1 MELLPEFSI
10 GLDELPLKRNWA
22 ISRTNDSGN
31 IPANEQEFIKMRRLR
46 NVKIVATLGPASDTY
61 ESIRALHEAGA
72 DVFRLNMSHGSHEE
86 IAVKHAAI
94 RKIEAELN
102 STIGILADLQGP
114 KLRVGVFAADSEMLD
129 VGAKFRLDLDG
140 TEGNSSRVC
149 LPHPE
154 IFQALEVGS
163 SLLVNDGKIRLK
175 VDACGPDF
183 ADCTVVIGGVISNR
197 KGVNVPDVELP
208 LAALS
213 KKDRADLEFACN
225 LGVDWLA
232 LSFVQRPADVEEARG
247 LVQGRAAILSKIE
260 KPNAVERFDEILA
273 VSDGIMVARG
283 DLGVELPVQ
292 NVPPIQ
298 KRLVRKCRA
307 AAKPVIV
314 ATQMLESM
322 IDSPMP
328 TRAEVSDVATAIY
341 EGADAVMLSA
351 ESAAGSFPIEAVQTM
366 DNVARE
372 VEQDPTY
379 REIIEAS
386 RVVENHSIAAG
397 IVSAAREIAETTEIK
412 AICCFTQSGTTALL
426 TARERPRVPIIAMTP
441 LVNTARRLA
450 LSWGTNCVITGKM
463 DRFKGAVVSA
473 ASAARAEGLATETD
487 LIVVTAGV
495 PFNVTGS
502 TNILRVAPC
511 DERLIFNTDPE

>member
-1 MELLPEFSI
+1 M
-10 GLDELPLKRNWA
+10 
-22 ISRTNDSGN
+22 
-31 IPANEQEFIKMRRLR
+31 
-46 NVKIVATLGPASDTY
+46 
-61 ESIRALHEAGA
+61 IRALHEAGA

-86 IAVKHAAI
+86 IAIKHKII
-94 RKIEAELN
+94 RQVEEDLG

-114 KLRVGVFAADSEMLD
+114 KLRVGVFSNESEMLEE
-129 VGAKFRLDLDG
+129 GASFRLDLDKA
-140 TEGNSSRVC
+140 EGDVSRVC

-154 IFQALEVGS
+154 IFAALKSGA

-175 VDACGPDF
+175 VEDCGKDF
-183 ADCTVVIGGVISNR
+183 ANCTVMAGGVISNR

-213 KKDRADLEFACN
+213 DKDRADLEFVCE

-232 LSFVQRPADVEEARG
+232 LSFVQRAGDVEEARV
-247 LVQGRAAILSKIE
+247 LAKGRAAILSKIE
-260 KPNAVERFDEILA
+260 KPSAVERFNEILA

-298 KRLVRKCRA
+298 KRLVRKCRS

-322 IDSPMP
+322 IESPVP

-351 ESAAGSFPIEAVQTM
+351 ESAAGSYPVEAVRTM
-366 DNVARE
+366 DNVATE
-372 VEQDPTY
+372 VERDPTY
-379 REIIEAS
+379 TQIIESS
-386 RVVENHSIAAG
+386 RDAKRNSIADG
-397 IVSAAREIAETTEIK
+397 IVAAAREIAETTDIK

-426 TARERPRVPIIAMTP
+426 TARERPRVPIIALTP
-441 LVNTARRLA
+441 LVGTARRLA
-450 LSWGTNCVITGKM
+450 LSWGCNCVITGKM
-463 DRFKGAVVSA
+463 DRFKMAVVSA
-473 ASAARAEGLATETD
+473 AKAARSEGFAD
-487 LIVVTAGV
+487 QNDQIVVTAGV
-495 PFNVTGS
+495 PFNVPGT

-511 DERLIFNTDPE
+511 DERLIFSTDPE